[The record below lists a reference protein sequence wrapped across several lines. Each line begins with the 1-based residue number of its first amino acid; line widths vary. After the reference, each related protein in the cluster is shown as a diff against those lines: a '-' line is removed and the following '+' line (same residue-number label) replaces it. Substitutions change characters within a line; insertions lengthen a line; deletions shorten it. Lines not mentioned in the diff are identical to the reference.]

1 MRLFIALDIDDAIRR
16 RISTFLDGV
25 RDFAPEARWVRPESL
40 HITLKFI
47 GEKPIET
54 AEAIKQAL
62 SAIRAEAVPIAF
74 QGYGFFPT
82 PKAPRVFWIGIQAES
97 QLGRLAAAVDNA
109 TAGLG
114 IPKETHPFSAHLTLA
129 RGAGGSGAPG
139 WRKGDGPNR
148 NFQRLQEKLA
158 AMPALE
164 FGTMTAREFFL
175 YQSRLSREGS
185 HYTKLERFALEAGNS
200 GSESQDSP

>member
-40 HITLKFI
+40 HVTLKFI

-97 QLGRLAAAVDNA
+97 QLGRLAAAVE
-109 TAGLG
+109 LG
-114 IPKETHPFSAHLTLA
+114 KTRLRGGNLA
-129 RGAGGSGAPG
+129 RGPVEVL
-139 WRKGDGPNR
+139 RGDSPFSDIR
-148 NFQRLQEKLA
+148 CSE
-158 AMPALE
+158 
-164 FGTMTAREFFL
+164 ARPVRAIL
-175 YQSRLSREGS
+175 LSRGWIGAS
-185 HYTKLERFALEAGNS
+185 M
-200 GSESQDSP
+200 